1 MQVLL
6 CGFDDATTDRLSL
19 ALQEAGH
26 GVLGATSEG
35 SARSLIAAAS
45 PSVVFVPSAEGAS
58 QWLLELIP
66 EVPVLLLEDGADPVE
81 ALPSDPVE
89 ALPSDAAPAEP
100 PEQAA
105 SLNGPTEV
113 ISAEPDRGLALPVA
127 GGPPEG
133 IGRDGAAPELLTKL
147 QQVRFSGY
155 HEILEVEPGDTAY
168 VIREQHDQL
177 AVTYSSAGWPGP
189 VSEED
194 VPLLDEIGEGIKEAY
209 SVLGVPEFRS
219 AYEEALR
226 RASVTV

>member
-6 CGFDDATTDRLSL
+6 CGFDDETTDRLSL
-19 ALQEAGH
+19 ELQEARH

-35 SARSLIAAAS
+35 SARSLIAATS
-45 PSVVFVPSAEGAS
+45 PSVVLVPAGDTGEMSRV
-58 QWLLELIP
+58 WLLELIP
-66 EVPVLLLEDGADPVE
+66 EVPVLALDEGGDPVQTLARHIGADEVPVHAETPPSEIIPVDSDRSLSLPVSSAPADGA
-81 ALPSDPVE
+81 
-89 ALPSDAAPAEP
+89 
-100 PEQAA
+100 
-105 SLNGPTEV
+105 
-113 ISAEPDRGLALPVA
+113 
-127 GGPPEG
+127 
-133 IGRDGAAPELLTKL
+133 GRDGSSPELLTKL

-168 VIREQHDQL
+168 VIREQHDL
-177 AVTYSSAGWPGP
+177 LSVTYSSAGWPGA

-226 RASVTV
+226 RASGTV

>member
-6 CGFDDATTDRLSL
+6 CGFDDATTDHLSL

-81 ALPSDPVE
+81 ALPSDV
-89 ALPSDAAPAEP
+89 APAESS
-100 PEQAA
+100 EQAA
-105 SLNGPTEV
+105 SLSGPTEV
-113 ISAEPDRGLALPVA
+113 ISAEPDRGLALPA
-127 GGPPEG
+127 AAGPPEG

-209 SVLGVPEFRS
+209 SVLGVPELRS